1 MTAYVYVKEE
11 LKIVDED
18 LLNAIMYHPTGR
30 KNMTILEQIIFVADY
45 VEDTRKYESCIKA
58 RNVAYDSLIDAVILK
73 NNLFKSKEIT
83 EGSIVTAIIIIAIIP
98 HEFLISEILEVI
110 VLKASFTVE
119 PIIGIKLLIANFAV
133 LIETLSVDCER
144 ILLQDKEEKLG

>member
-1 MTAYVYVKEE
+1 MHVQSTKVSKNPHTEEASSITAPSFSHFKHF
-11 LKIVDED
+11 
-18 LLNAIMYHPTGR
+18 A
-30 KNMTILEQIIFVADY
+30 
-45 VEDTRKYESCIKA
+45 
-58 RNVAYDSLIDAVILK
+58 IDAVILK

-144 ILLQDKEEKLG
+144 ILLQDKTNIKIDITKTVTPVKVFFNVLDIPFKS